1 MTKDYIKYLLECK
14 CILPQFKNSNPV
26 VFHKFLVF
34 SEIDTAN
41 GLIIPSYAQ
50 CNNCGIIHKVTDICT
65 SEILSGKEAMNS
77 IVKIEDIK
85 LSLPP
90 NLADILE
97 RNNADVATWEAAQFI
112 LENKQWGNFV
122 ILAQEEESGTR
133 QGKYVRI
140 MSETFFKVESFSREE
155 VAVPSE

>member
-1 MTKDYIKYLLECK
+1 MRGQRHLIKCRCVLPQYKGIVNPPAHQFIVFSVVDDKDVVKIKY
-14 CILPQFKNSNPV
+14 S
-26 VFHKFLVF
+26 
-34 SEIDTAN
+34 
-41 GLIIPSYAQ
+41 Q

-65 SEILSGKEAMNS
+65 SEIISGKEAMSS
-77 IVKIEDIK
+77 IVKVEDIK
-85 LSLPP
+85 ISLPP
-90 NLADILE
+90 NLSDILD
-97 RNNADVATWEAAQFI
+97 RNNVDIATWEQAQFI

-122 ILAQEEESGTR
+122 ILAQEEEAGTR

>member
-1 MTKDYIKYLLECK
+1 MRGQRHLVK
-14 CILPQFKNSNPV
+14 CRCVLPQYKVFPNPPV
-26 VFHKFLVF
+26 HQFLVF
-34 SEIDTAN
+34 SVIDDDQN
-41 GLIIPSYAQ
+41 VKVKFAQ

-65 SEILSGKEAMNS
+65 SEILSGKEAMGS
-77 IVKIEDIK
+77 IVRVEDVK

-90 NLADILE
+90 NLSDILE
-97 RNNADVATWEAAQFI
+97 RNNCDLPTWEQAQFI

-122 ILAQEEESGTR
+122 VLAVEEEGGIK

-140 MSETFFKVESFSREE
+140 MSETFFKVEPFTREE

>member
-1 MTKDYIKYLLECK
+1 MRGQRHLIKCR
-14 CILPQFKNSNPV
+14 CVLPQYKGVTNPPVHQFV
-26 VFHKFLVF
+26 VFSIITDTDSVKQKF
-34 SEIDTAN
+34 
-41 GLIIPSYAQ
+41 AQ
-50 CNNCGIIHKVTDICT
+50 CNNCGIVHKVTDICV
-65 SEILSGKEAMNS
+65 SEILAGKEAMAS
-77 IVKIEDIK
+77 VVKIEDVK

-90 NLADILE
+90 NLSDILE
-97 RNNADVATWEAAQFI
+97 RNNVDVATWEQAQFI
-112 LENKQWGNFV
+112 IENKEWGNFV

>member
-1 MTKDYIKYLLECK
+1 MRGQRHLVK
-14 CILPQFKNSNPV
+14 CRCVLPQFKGITNPPAHQ
-26 VFHKFLVF
+26 FIVF
-34 SEIDTAN
+34 SVISEENTVAVK
-41 GLIIPSYAQ
+41 YAQ
-50 CNNCGIIHKVTDICT
+50 CNNCGIIHKITDICT

-90 NLADILE
+90 SLADILE
-97 RNNADVATWEAAQFI
+97 RNNADVATWESAQFI
-112 LENKQWGNFV
+112 IENKQWGSFV
-122 ILAQEEESGTR
+122 ILAQEEESGTK

-155 VAVPSE
+155 FAVPTE

>member
-1 MTKDYIKYLLECK
+1 MRGQHHLVK
-14 CILPQFKNSNPV
+14 CRCVLPQYKGATNPPVHQFV
-26 VFHKFLVF
+26 VFSIITDTDSVKQKF
-34 SEIDTAN
+34 
-41 GLIIPSYAQ
+41 AQ
-50 CNNCGIIHKVTDICT
+50 CNNCGIVHKVTDICV
-65 SEILSGKEAMNS
+65 SEILAGKEAMAS
-77 IVKIEDIK
+77 VVKIEDVK

-90 NLADILE
+90 NLSDILE
-97 RNNADVATWEAAQFI
+97 RNNVDVATWEQAQFI
-112 LENKQWGNFV
+112 IENKEWGNFV